1 MRSRMSFVS
10 FVSDL
15 SLSGLS
21 QVGDGA
27 VERRVHRCWR
37 NQDVIFFFFF
47 LFPLLLVLSG
57 AFLHYRCLM
66 GAGRTVPL
74 VRAYCKSR
82 LREGPNLIRVTGT
95 KWPTDLHVEPT
106 HTSQR
111 TPPLKPGILDFFVL
125 M

>member
-1 MRSRMSFVS
+1 MRSRTGFVS

-15 SLSGLS
+15 SLFGLS

-27 VERRVHRCWR
+27 VEHRVHRCWR
-37 NQDVIFFFFF
+37 TQDVIFFFFLFF

-57 AFLHYRCLM
+57 DFLHYRCLM

-82 LREGPNLIRVTGT
+82 L
-95 KWPTDLHVEPT
+95 
-106 HTSQR
+106 
-111 TPPLKPGILDFFVL
+111 
-125 M
+125 